1 MDLQEWFK
9 EEQKDSDVSKELF
22 SNKNLKTR
30 TEVSDD
36 EIRAIA
42 KINFACDLFELE
54 RFPQIIEEML
64 ELRIS
69 KKRKSRG
76 EFIKSLRR
84 EQNPLGMGSFFNRG
98 NRGFE

>member
-9 EEQKDSDVSKELF
+9 EEKKDEDVSKELF
-22 SNKNLKTR
+22 SNDTIKTR

-42 KINFACDLFELE
+42 KINFACDLFQLR
-54 RFPQIIEEML
+54 RFPIIIQEML

-76 EFIKSLRR
+76 EFIKALSSKRDSFQMGNMFG
-84 EQNPLGMGSFFNRG
+84 QN
-98 NRGFE
+98 NRGFQ